1 MMALSS
7 NYCAFVIQV
16 GQNGSIKEFHGSCGE
31 NPFFSKER
39 IHSHSR
45 GPTHKLPLSRWT
57 AIKSDV
63 GLGPHLTIAF
73 AASESLL

>member
-7 NYCAFVIQV
+7 NYCAFFIQV
-16 GQNGSIKEFHGSCGE
+16 GRKGSIKEFHRSCGE
-31 NPFFSKER
+31 NPLFSKER

-45 GPTHKLPLSRWT
+45 VPMHKLHPSRWT

-63 GLGPHLTIAF
+63 GMGPHLTIAF
-73 AASESLL
+73 AASESLF